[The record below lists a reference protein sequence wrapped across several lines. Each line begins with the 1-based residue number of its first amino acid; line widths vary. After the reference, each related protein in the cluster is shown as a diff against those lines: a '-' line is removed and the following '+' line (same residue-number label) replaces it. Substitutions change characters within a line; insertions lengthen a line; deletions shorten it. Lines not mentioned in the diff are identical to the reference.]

1 MKEMSF
7 VNIKHKEY
15 TVNAYSCLV
24 ENYHMDA
31 SALLPHI
38 ILQHLKE
45 MSKIKICFT
54 CMLAYT
60 VQLHV

>member
-1 MKEMSF
+1 MKEKSF

-38 ILQHLKE
+38 ILQHLQGGEQNKDVLPV
-45 MSKIKICFT
+45 CWT
-54 CMLAYT
+54 A
-60 VQLHV
+60 